1 MTLSTSRC
9 LLAMVAV
16 LLSACGG
23 HGGLPAPDSAQYRE
37 LVTSFS
43 LGLAALESGED
54 VHARQ
59 GLTRATELAPGEPAG
74 WVNLG
79 LLQAR
84 QQEFDAAFQ
93 SLEKARAAAPD
104 NSAIQSL

>member
-1 MTLSTSRC
+1 MISATPRLRVKLFLLFLS
-9 LLAMVAV
+9 LLA
-16 LLSACGG
+16 ACGR
-23 HGGLPAPDSAQYRE
+23 HAGLPAPDSKEYRE
-37 LVTSFS
+37 LSTSFY

-59 GLTRATELAPGEPAG
+59 GLTRATELAPGEPAA

-84 QQEFDAAFQ
+84 QQEYDAAYQ
-93 SLEKARAAAPD
+93 SLQKARAA
-104 NSAIQSL
+104 